1 MLFAFSTSARAA
13 SAASCAFF
21 CRGFRFRRGFLLPV
35 QLARRF
41 RCLQFGELALTDGLL
56 QLALA
61 HFGNGLFFPVY
72 KVFFAR
78 EILSLRCRQSQ

>member
-1 MLFAFSTSARAA
+1 MLFAFSTSARAT
-13 SAASCAFF
+13 SAASCAFSA
-21 CRGFRFRRGFLLPV
+21 RGFRFRRGFLLPV

-56 QLALA
+56 QLALT

-72 KVFFAR
+72 DVLFLCK
-78 EILSLRCRQSQ
+78 ILSLGCRQSQ